1 MYAAFIF
8 HKKVISLSY
17 INVRVFNDGNKSIAI
32 TNINT
37 ALFINFHAMF
47 YVERNG
53 RFTKFPRKIVWPLIV
68 LIAQIVI
75 GFEHLSDTFL
85 HSGTDWQHNGQ
96 MGTKFVSMANLYVE
110 IFSQQWN
117 YLATSWAFYYYYF
130 YYYYTLYDDAR
141 QQQLTSSLPSP
152 VQCAFGVVS
161 WKTASVPKSDSL
173 PEILIS
179 RAFLT
184 PDDDS

>member
-1 MYAAFIF
+1 M
-8 HKKVISLSY
+8 SY

-75 GFEHLSDTFL
+75 GFEHLSNTFL
-85 HSGTDWQHNGQ
+85 HSGTDGQHNGQ
-96 MGTKFVSMANLYVE
+96 MGKKFVSMANLYVE

-117 YLATSWAFYYYYF
+117 YLATSMSILLLLLLLLLH
-130 YYYYTLYDDAR
+130 TIR
-141 QQQLTSSLPSP
+141 RR
-152 VQCAFGVVS
+152 
-161 WKTASVPKSDSL
+161 TAAAANVKPALSCSVCFWSC
-173 PEILIS
+173 
-179 RAFLT
+179 
-184 PDDDS
+184 